1 MNESQAAVRVV
12 AAAKVVEVLQVQR
25 VDVQEAVN
33 HKDFAVVP
41 LGSIREITR
50 LILEVQELV
59 SRVLEDAEL

>member
-33 HKDFAVVP
+33 HKGVAVVP